1 MPSIRLDLGRYV
13 VLKPRADGTHRVLF
27 QVPER
32 LRPSGWSPTIPL
44 PRTGERK
51 GDLADAGE
59 VARIQ
64 ADAKALLEELKRAR
78 AGAPPPESARTLAKL
93 ISAWQLTDEYK
104 ATRPK
109 TKKGYDVHVR
119 NIQAWSLAAGHP
131 DPTTIT
137 KEKVRE
143 FLTLFDDRPTSK
155 KRLLEVLHLVL
166 GQATELGWRPDN
178 PAGGIRVKVP
188 EAKIDLWDQAD
199 VDLYVEAAEAIGRAS
214 IALIILL
221 EWEIG
226 QRLTDVRAFRPGA
239 EYDPKAGVFRFHQ
252 SKTDSWVTIPV
263 SLKLR
268 QLLAKVAEGQ
278 LFLFRDERTAKAYTE
293 SRLTHVFG
301 DEVRVAAMAKGA
313 PHRILR
319 QLRHSCVVELARAE
333 ATVPEIC
340 SVTGHSLASAERIL
354 RKYLPRDNALAWSAQ
369 RKRKIIRSSGGDA

>member
-44 PRTGERK
+44 PRTGERR

-59 VARIQ
+59 LARIQ
-64 ADAKALLEELKRAR
+64 ADAKALHVELTRAR
-78 AGAPPPESARTLAKL
+78 TGAPSPETARSLKKL
-93 ISAWQLTDEYK
+93 IAAWKAMDEYK
-104 ATRPK
+104 STKPK
-109 TKKGYDVHVR
+109 TKKGYEVHVR
-119 NIQAWSLAAGHP
+119 NIEAWSLATGHP
-131 DPTTIT
+131 DPTTLT
-137 KEKVRE
+137 NDKVRD
-143 FLTLFDDRPTSK
+143 FLALFDDRPTSK
-155 KRLLEVLHLVL
+155 KRLLEVLRPILQRAV
-166 GQATELGWRPDN
+166 ALGWRPDN
-178 PAGGIRVKVP
+178 PAAGIRLEVP
-188 EAKIDLWDQAD
+188 DPRVDLWDQ
-199 VDLYVEAAEAIGRAS
+199 VHVEGYVEAAEAVGRRS

-226 QRLTDVRAFRPGA
+226 QRLTDVRTFRPGA
-239 EYDPKAGVFRFHQ
+239 EYDASAGVFRFHQ
-252 SKTDSWVTIPV
+252 SKTGSWVTIPV
-263 SLKLR
+263 SPKLK
-268 QLLAKVAEGQ
+268 QLLAEAAEGQ
-278 LFLFRDERTAKAYTE
+278 LFLFRDERTGKAYTE

-354 RKYLPRDNALAWSAQ
+354 RKYLPRDNELAWAAQ
-369 RKRKIIRSSGGDA
+369 RKRKIIRSSGGAA